1 MSENVL
7 VDRTNAALNLLN
19 EHAFK
24 AHELKVSVVLR
35 SSTQRDA
42 TSLFD
47 ATNLT
52 GYGDDDLGLVMDPD
66 DKLSAVRD
74 LKAFK
79 DSVSALKFA
88 CLESN
93 TKVFFV
99 ENVLDP
105 QGPKFV
111 SLEENDALGKQSP
124 SRSMFS
130 EYRQR
135 QRLQSKIELKERKTR
150 AIELEEQIRSE
161 ADVLDGRQSDRACAA
176 RSMHPSQG
184 LRQTEEDAMV
194 ASKLLRECEEMERE
208 IAFLK
213 NKRSAADRIT
223 IDEAFAQLEAHDGEI
238 VEIGTKIRDA
248 EAKLPRTKSAIKTA
262 KGKLDQLKM
271 VNREMSK
278 ELEERQAKGTRDERA
293 EEGCRWITNTTA
305 LYSSLMGIRSAY
317 SVGAPPT
324 DMILELETTEGN
336 VRALKIEYGPDG
348 RMRGA
353 SLVDSSDD
361 IEDLVEAR
369 LQSQDVRSLVQ
380 DVRARILR

>member
-1 MSENVL
+1 MSENIL

-24 AHELKVSVVLR
+24 AHELKASVALR

-42 TSLFD
+42 TTMLD

-52 GYGDDDLGLVMDPD
+52 GYGDDDLGLVMDPE

-111 SLEENDALGKQSP
+111 SLEENDALEQL
-124 SRSMFS
+124 
-130 EYRQR
+130 
-135 QRLQSKIELKERKTR
+135 RLQSKVALKQRKTR
-150 AIELEEQIRSE
+150 AIELEQQIRSE
-161 ADVLDGRQSDRACAA
+161 AGMLDSR
-176 RSMHPSQG
+176 
-184 LRQTEEDAMV
+184 LRQTEEDAMI

-208 IAFLK
+208 VAFLK
-213 NKRSAADRIT
+213 NKRSEADRIT

-238 VEIGTKIRDA
+238 VEIGTKIREA
-248 EAKLPRTKSAIKTA
+248 EAKLPRTRSAIKVA
-262 KGKLDQLKM
+262 KGQLDQLKM
-271 VNREMSK
+271 VNREMGK

-324 DMILELETTEGN
+324 EMILELETTEGD
-336 VRALKIEYGPDG
+336 VRALKIEYDTDG
-348 RMRGA
+348 RMCSA

-361 IEDLVEAR
+361 IEDLVQSR
-369 LQSQDVRSLVQ
+369 LQSQDVRLLVQ

>member
-24 AHELKVSVVLR
+24 AHELKASVVLR

-42 TSLFD
+42 TSLLD

-111 SLEENDALGKQSP
+111 SLEENDALGKQK
-124 SRSMFS
+124 
-130 EYRQR
+130 Q
-135 QRLQSKIELKERKTR
+135 QRLQSKIELKQRKTR

-161 ADVLDGRQSDRACAA
+161 ADVLDGR
-176 RSMHPSQG
+176 

-213 NKRSAADRIT
+213 NKRSEADRIT

-324 DMILELETTEGN
+324 EMILELETTEGD

-369 LQSQDVRSLVQ
+369 LHSQDVRSLVQ

>member
-111 SLEENDALGKQSP
+111 SLEENDAL
-124 SRSMFS
+124 
-130 EYRQR
+130 ER

-161 ADVLDGRQSDRACAA
+161 ADVLDGR
-176 RSMHPSQG
+176 
-184 LRQTEEDAMV
+184 LRQTEEDAM
-194 ASKLLRECEEMERE
+194 
-208 IAFLK
+208 
-213 NKRSAADRIT
+213 RIT